1 MCSYILYEQRRSVLP
16 VPHSLTID
24 PSYEPFL
31 RLTDG
36 LLLKT
41 EDVARHLRYEKQS
54 LHNMRQLGT
63 GPAYVRLP
71 GGAIR
76 YRHSEILAYE
86 LYGHGC
92 GLTLDRVAVALA
104 TCPGLK
110 PELRQKIEDHLK
122 SVLCERR

>member
-1 MCSYILYEQRRSVLP
+1 MRQRRSVLP
-16 VPHSLTID
+16 VPHTLSLD

-36 LLLKT
+36 LLLRT
-41 EDVARHLRYEKQS
+41 EEVAKHLRYGVQS
-54 LHNMRQLGT
+54 LHNMRRART
-63 GPAYVRLP
+63 GPAWVKLP

-86 LYGHGC
+86 LYGHGG

-104 TCPGLK
+104 TCPDLK
-110 PELRQKIEDHLK
+110 PAQREKIEAHLK
-122 SVLCERR
+122 RVLCERV

>member
-1 MCSYILYEQRRSVLP
+1 MLP
-16 VPHSLTID
+16 TLNSLTLD

-41 EDVARHLRYEKQS
+41 EEAARHLRYNIQS
-54 LHNMRQLGT
+54 MHNMRQLGT
-63 GPAYVRLP
+63 GPAFVKLP

-86 LYGHGC
+86 LYGHGG
-92 GLTLDRVAVALA
+92 GLTLDRVALALA

-110 PELRQKIEDHLK
+110 PEMRVKIEDHLK
-122 SVLCERR
+122 SVLCERV